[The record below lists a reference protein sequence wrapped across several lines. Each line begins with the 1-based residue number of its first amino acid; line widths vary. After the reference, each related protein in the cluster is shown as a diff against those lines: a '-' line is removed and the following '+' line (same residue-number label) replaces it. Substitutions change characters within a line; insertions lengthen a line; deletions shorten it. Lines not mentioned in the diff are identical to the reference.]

1 MSTAKIHV
9 PIRRRLSV
17 STSTPYKILPLEIM
31 SDPKIDATSLL
42 DEIET
47 TSPSSVPAPS
57 VLVNGN
63 ATANAT
69 ADATANKPN
78 GNATKV
84 NSAATVAA
92 PRPRLKTGHSTPNMN
107 GPLYMQTSGSNI
119 VLVRRLRR
127 KDESTWKH
135 LSRWFVENQIG
146 MSRFVHKIPIATLR
160 DACPALCHSSIPAFS
175 DDQMTKAL

>member
-1 MSTAKIHV
+1 
-9 PIRRRLSV
+9 
-17 STSTPYKILPLEIM
+17 M

-47 TSPSSVPAPS
+47 TSPSIAPAPS
-57 VLVNGN
+57 VPVNGN
-63 ATANAT
+63 ATANVA
-69 ADATANKPN
+69 ADANASKLN

-84 NSAATVAA
+84 NSAVVAAA

-127 KDESTWKH
+127 KEESTWKH

-146 MSRFVHKIPIATLR
+146 MSRFVHKIPVASPRGCMPRAVPQQHPCDL
-160 DACPALCHSSIPAFS
+160 PPGP
-175 DDQMTKAL
+175 DDQSSLTAWV